1 MIDPL
6 SLSSRVQ
13 VAALAPVVSMRCLV
27 VPFKQGVGIQS
38 RLRHLR
44 QRRACASP
52 LQRKIREHFMDKRL
66 TYYILAGMA
75 LGVAVGY
82 AVHVGI
88 PQDNVWFGYL
98 TKTFKLLSD
107 IFLNLIKLLVAP
119 LILSTIVVGITHM
132 GDSATLGRIGFRAIS
147 WFIFASFISIGL
159 GLMMVNIFQPGIG
172 APIDNV
178 ASAAASIGE
187 VKKLDF
193 WEFILSIF
201 PKNALEALATNNIL
215 QILVFALFAG
225 VALSALGE
233 KGAPLVRG
241 ADALAEMMLQITHY
255 VMRYAPI
262 AVFGALAAVVAKSGL
277 AILGTYLELVTE
289 FYLSLALLW
298 AILLS
303 MGAIFLGRRIWT
315 LIRYIREP
323 MLIAFS
329 TASSEAALPKLFEQ
343 LDRFGVPR
351 RISGFMLPMGYSFNL
366 DGSMMYMSF
375 ATLFIAQAYG
385 IDLPI
390 GTQILILLTLMISSK
405 GVAAVPRAS
414 LVVITGT
421 LAMFDLPVEGVALIL
436 AIDQFLDMGRTATNV
451 VGNAVATS
459 VITKWEGKLEEPDPE
474 FMEHPHAPAHTV
486 HDGARGLDLASDMV
500 KDERS

>member
-1 MIDPL
+1 
-6 SLSSRVQ
+6 V
-13 VAALAPVVSMRCLV
+13 
-27 VPFKQGVGIQS
+27 
-38 RLRHLR
+38 
-44 QRRACASP
+44 
-52 LQRKIREHFMDKRL
+52 DKRL
-66 TYYILAGMA
+66 TLWILAGMI

-82 AVHVGI
+82 TVHVSFA
-88 PQDNVWFGYL
+88 PDSTQFEYL

-119 LILSTIVVGITHM
+119 LILSTIVVGIAHM
-132 GDSATLGRIGFRAIS
+132 GDSSALGRIGFRAIS
-147 WFIFASFISIGL
+147 WFIIASFISIGL
-159 GLMMVNIFQPGIG
+159 GLLMVNVFQPGIG
-172 APIDNV
+172 APVDTIAN
-178 ASAAASIGE
+178 AAATVGE

-201 PKNALEALATNNIL
+201 PKNAFEAMATNNIL
-215 QILVFALFAG
+215 QILIFALFAG

-255 VMRYAPI
+255 VMRFAPV

-277 AILGTYLELVTE
+277 AILATYLELVTE

-298 AILLS
+298 TILLS

-351 RISGFMLPMGYSFNL
+351 RISGFMLPLGYSFNL

-375 ATLFIAQAYG
+375 ATIFIAQAYG
-385 IDLPI
+385 IDLSI

-459 VITKWEGKLEEPDPE
+459 VITKWEGMLEVEEPE
-474 FMEHPHAPAHTV
+474 FVEPLHAPAHTAA
-486 HDGARGLDLASDMV
+486 GGKAGLDLAGDMV
-500 KDERS
+500 TDERSKKL

>member
-1 MIDPL
+1 
-6 SLSSRVQ
+6 
-13 VAALAPVVSMRCLV
+13 
-27 VPFKQGVGIQS
+27 
-38 RLRHLR
+38 
-44 QRRACASP
+44 
-52 LQRKIREHFMDKRL
+52 MDKRL
-66 TYYILAGMA
+66 TLWILAGMI
-75 LGVAVGY
+75 LGVVVGY
-82 AVHVGI
+82 TVHVSFA
-88 PQDNVWFGYL
+88 PDSMQFEYFL
-98 TKTFKLLSD
+98 KTFNLLSN
-107 IFLNLIKLLVAP
+107 IFLNLVKLLVAP
-119 LILSTIVVGITHM
+119 LILSTIVVGIAHM
-132 GDSATLGRIGFRAIS
+132 GDSSALGRIGFRAIT
-147 WFIFASFISIGL
+147 WFIIASFISIGL
-159 GLMMVNIFQPGIG
+159 GLLMVNLFQPGVG
-172 APIDNV
+172 APVDGIAN
-178 ASAAASIGE
+178 AAATIGE

-201 PKNALEALATNNIL
+201 PKNAFEAMATNNIL

-225 VALSALGE
+225 IALSALGE

-241 ADALAEMMLQITHY
+241 AESLAEMMLQITHY
-255 VMRYAPI
+255 VMRYAPV

-277 AILGTYLELVTE
+277 AILATYLELVTE

-298 AILLS
+298 IILLS
-303 MGAIFLGRRIWT
+303 IGAIFLGRRIWT

-351 RISGFMLPMGYSFNL
+351 RISGFMLPLGYSFNL

-375 ATLFIAQAYG
+375 ATIFIAQAYG
-385 IDLPI
+385 IDLSI

-421 LAMFDLPVEGVALIL
+421 LAMFNLPVEGVALIL

-459 VITKWEGKLEEPDPE
+459 VITKWEGMLEVAEPDYIE
-474 FMEHPHAPAHTV
+474 SPHAPAHTV
-486 HDGARGLDLASDMV
+486 ADGKAGLDLASDMV
-500 KDERS
+500 TDERSIKI

>member
-1 MIDPL
+1 
-6 SLSSRVQ
+6 
-13 VAALAPVVSMRCLV
+13 
-27 VPFKQGVGIQS
+27 
-38 RLRHLR
+38 
-44 QRRACASP
+44 
-52 LQRKIREHFMDKRL
+52 MDKRL
-66 TYYILAGMA
+66 TIYILIGMI
-75 LGVAVGY
+75 LGVLVGY
-82 AVHVGI
+82 GVHVGI
-88 PQDNVWFGYL
+88 AADNVWFEYL

-119 LILSTIVVGITHM
+119 LILSTIVVGIAHM
-132 GDSATLGRIGFRAIS
+132 GDSAALGRIGFRAIT
-147 WFIFASFISIGL
+147 WFIIASFISIGL
-159 GLMMVNIFQPGIG
+159 GLLMVNIFQPGVG
-172 APIDNV
+172 APVDTIAN
-178 ASAAASIGE
+178 AAATIGE

-201 PKNALEALATNNIL
+201 PKNALEAMATNNIL

-262 AVFGALAAVVAKSGL
+262 AVFGALAAVVSKSGL
-277 AILGTYLELVTE
+277 AILGTYLELVLE
-289 FYLSLALLW
+289 FYASLAILW
-298 AILLS
+298 TILLS
-303 MGAIFLGRRIWT
+303 IGAIFLGRRIFT

-351 RISGFMLPMGYSFNL
+351 RISGFMLPLGYSFNL

-375 ATLFIAQAYG
+375 ATIFIAQAYG
-385 IDLPI
+385 IELPI
-390 GTQILILLTLMISSK
+390 ATQILILLTLMISSK

-459 VITKWEGKLEEPDPE
+459 VITKWEGMLEVEEPE
-474 FMEHPHAPAHTV
+474 FIEPPHAPAHTAA
-486 HDGARGLDLASDMV
+486 HGKAGLDLAEDMV
-500 KDERS
+500 TDERSIKL

>member
-1 MIDPL
+1 
-6 SLSSRVQ
+6 
-13 VAALAPVVSMRCLV
+13 
-27 VPFKQGVGIQS
+27 
-38 RLRHLR
+38 
-44 QRRACASP
+44 
-52 LQRKIREHFMDKRL
+52 MDRRL
-66 TYYILAGMA
+66 TWYILAGMI
-75 LGVAVGY
+75 LGVVVGY
-82 AVHVGI
+82 AVHIGI
-88 PQDNVWFGYL
+88 AQDNVWFEYA

-119 LILSTIVVGITHM
+119 LILSTIVVGIAHM
-132 GDSATLGRIGFRAIS
+132 GDSSALGRIGFRAIS
-147 WFIFASFISIGL
+147 WFIIASFISIGL
-159 GLMMVNIFQPGIG
+159 GLLMVNVFQPGVG
-172 APIDNV
+172 APVDTV
-178 ASAAASIGE
+178 AAAAQNIGE

-201 PKNALEALATNNIL
+201 PKNAFEAMATNNIL
-215 QILVFALFAG
+215 QILVFSLFAG

-255 VMRYAPI
+255 VMRFAPF
-262 AVFGALAAVVAKSGL
+262 AVFGALAKVVATSGL
-277 AILGTYLELVTE
+277 AILGTYLELVVE
-289 FYLSLALLW
+289 FYLSLTILW

-303 MGAIFLGRRIWT
+303 LGAIFLGKRIWT

-351 RISGFMLPMGYSFNL
+351 RISGFMLPLGYSFNL

-375 ATLFIAQAYG
+375 ATIFIAQAYG
-385 IDLPI
+385 MDLSI

-459 VITKWEGKLEEPDPE
+459 VITKWEGMLEVEEPEYIEP
-474 FMEHPHAPAHTV
+474 PHAPSHTV
-486 HDGARGLDLASDMV
+486 AGGKAGLDLAEDMV
-500 KDERS
+500 EDQRTKK

>member
-1 MIDPL
+1 MI
-6 SLSSRVQ
+6 
-13 VAALAPVVSMRCLV
+13 
-27 VPFKQGVGIQS
+27 
-38 RLRHLR
+38 
-44 QRRACASP
+44 
-52 LQRKIREHFMDKRL
+52 
-66 TYYILAGMA
+66 

-82 AVHVGI
+82 AVHQNFAPGSA
-88 PQDNVWFGYL
+88 QFEYL

-119 LILSTIVVGITHM
+119 LILSTIVVGIAHM
-132 GDSATLGRIGFRAIS
+132 GDSSALGRIGFRAIT
-147 WFIFASFISIGL
+147 WFIVASFISIGL
-159 GLMMVNIFQPGIG
+159 GLLMVNVFQPGIG
-172 APIDNV
+172 APVDTIAN
-178 ASAAASIGE
+178 AAATIGE

-201 PKNALEALATNNIL
+201 PKNAFEAMATNNIL

-241 ADALAEMMLQITHY
+241 AEALAEMMLQITHY
-255 VMRYAPI
+255 VMRYAPV

-277 AILGTYLELVTE
+277 AILATYLELVTE

-298 AILLS
+298 TILLS
-303 MGAIFLGRRIWT
+303 LGSIFLGRRIWT

-351 RISGFMLPMGYSFNL
+351 RISGFMLPLGYSFNL

-375 ATLFIAQAYG
+375 ATIFIAQAYG

-390 GTQILILLTLMISSK
+390 ATQILILLTLMISSK

-459 VITKWEGKLEEPDPE
+459 VITKWEGMLEVEEPEYLDS
-474 FMEHPHAPAHTV
+474 PHAPAHTAA
-486 HDGARGLDLASDMV
+486 DGKAGLNLASDMV
-500 KDERS
+500 TDERTTKL

>member
-1 MIDPL
+1 
-6 SLSSRVQ
+6 
-13 VAALAPVVSMRCLV
+13 
-27 VPFKQGVGIQS
+27 
-38 RLRHLR
+38 
-44 QRRACASP
+44 
-52 LQRKIREHFMDKRL
+52 MDKRL
-66 TYYILAGMA
+66 TLWILIGMV
-75 LGVAVGY
+75 LGVVVGY
-82 AVHVGI
+82 VVHIGI
-88 PQDNVWFGYL
+88 APDNAWFEYA

-107 IFLNLIKLLVAP
+107 IFLHLIKLLVAP
-119 LILSTIVVGITHM
+119 LILSTIVVGIAHM
-132 GDSATLGRIGFRAIS
+132 GDSAALGRIGFRAIT
-147 WFIFASFISIGL
+147 WFILASFISIAL
-159 GLMMVNIFQPGIG
+159 GLLMVNLLQPGIG
-172 APIDNV
+172 APIPDVATAV
-178 ASAAASIGE
+178 ASVGE

-201 PKNALEALATNNIL
+201 PKNAIEALATNNIL
-215 QILVFALFAG
+215 QILVFSVFAG
-225 VALSALGE
+225 IALSAIGE

-241 ADALAEMMLQITHY
+241 AEALAEMMLQITGY

-262 AVFGALAAVVAKSGL
+262 AVFGALAGVVSKSGL
-277 AILGTYLELVTE
+277 GILLTYAELVGE

-298 AILLS
+298 TILLGI
-303 MGAIFLGRRIWT
+303 GAIFLGRRIFT

-375 ATLFIAQAYG
+375 ATIFIAQAYG
-385 IDLPI
+385 IVLPI

-421 LAMFDLPVEGVALIL
+421 LAMFGLPVEGVAVIL

-459 VITKWEGKLEEPDPE
+459 VITKWEGLLEVEEPE
-474 FMEHPHAPAHTV
+474 FVEHPHAPAHTAAA
-486 HDGARGLDLASDMV
+486 GARGLDLASDMV
-500 KDERS
+500 ADKRSGERRAIRKSKADRRD